1 MIGFAASMTCTW
13 EAELLYVNF
22 IRSPFLAWVGGYIV
36 HNVKINH
43 TEGSSDGKT
52 KVVLSAFH

>member
-22 IRSPFLAWVGGYIV
+22 IKSPFLARGGTGVV
-36 HNVKINH
+36 HNVKINP

-52 KVVLSAFH
+52 KIVLSTFH